1 VQRNV
6 ETESGDVPLGGSTV
20 QGADGVCATIDNPPI
35 VEGKLALCSEN
46 GTRVLL
52 DPVAASL
59 FRAED
64 GSYRVSVGLGGLLGG
79 TRDPKDSQVTIPIL
93 EEVVEVTARE
103 VETGAVRVST
113 HVEHYEYE
121 IDTAAWVE
129 EVAVERVPVNRVV
142 SSAEP
147 PKMREE
153 GDTLVIPVLEET
165 LVLEKKLLLREEVRL
180 TRTRRQVRH
189 REHVPLRREHARIE
203 RVPHPAYTSAA
214 EKEVDQLRGGQH
226 TAALQPDRRLTM
238 ATTTFVAVFDN
249 YSDAQGAKEDLAR
262 AGIPDSDIHLT
273 ANESGV
279 ASEHVSLRGADHD
292 DDVSFGQRVAHFFRS
307 LFGSDDDDDYTGH
320 YSEAVRRG
328 SCVLTVVMPDDVGQT
343 DAITDILRRHGAID
357 IDDRVE
363 QWRSRGWTGYD
374 PAAQPLTTDELEQ
387 ERQYTMRP
395 TVEAGSDA
403 AASVGTATDSARG
416 AVGNVRD
423 SGDEATLP
431 VIEEELKVGKREVRR
446 GGVRVYT
453 RTTERPVEEQVNLRE
468 ERATVERRPVD
479 RPVSDA
485 DSAAFQDKTIE
496 VRETVEEPVVSK
508 TARVVEEV
516 LIGKEVRERT
526 ETVGDIVRRTDVEV
540 EQLSS
545 DAQADVQG
553 MPTRTGAESD
563 QPGSSRGRKS

>member
-1 VQRNV
+1 
-6 ETESGDVPLGGSTV
+6 
-20 QGADGVCATIDNPPI
+20 
-35 VEGKLALCSEN
+35 
-46 GTRVLL
+46 
-52 DPVAASL
+52 VA
-59 FRAED
+59 
-64 GSYRVSVGLGGLLGG
+64 
-79 TRDPKDSQVTIPIL
+79 
-93 EEVVEVTARE
+93 
-103 VETGAVRVST
+103 
-113 HVEHYEYE
+113 
-121 IDTAAWVE
+121 
-129 EVAVERVPVNRVV
+129 
-142 SSAEP
+142 
-147 PKMREE
+147 
-153 GDTLVIPVLEET
+153 
-165 LVLEKKLLLREEVRL
+165 
-180 TRTRRQVRH
+180 
-189 REHVPLRREHARIE
+189 
-203 RVPHPAYTSAA
+203 
-214 EKEVDQLRGGQH
+214 
-226 TAALQPDRRLTM
+226 QPR
-238 ATTTFVAVFDN
+238 
-249 YSDAQGAKEDLAR
+249 
-262 AGIPDSDIHLT
+262 P
-273 ANESGV
+273 
-279 ASEHVSLRGADHD
+279 
-292 DDVSFGQRVAHFFRS
+292 
-307 LFGSDDDDDYTGH
+307 
-320 YSEAVRRG
+320 
-328 SCVLTVVMPDDVGQT
+328 
-343 DAITDILRRHGAID
+343 
-357 IDDRVE
+357 
-363 QWRSRGWTGYD
+363 TGYD